1 MSMNDVV
8 SLLTGPIGG
17 WIVLFLLCLS
27 PLLISL
33 FPMEFLMRYAKFT
46 RYNWMINLPYSV
58 IYIVLALLITYNFEI
73 DVGILLLF
81 PIWVVLYIFGIS
93 SLKRTAKRISAQV
106 GIKATR

>member
-1 MSMNDVV
+1 
-8 SLLTGPIGG
+8 
-17 WIVLFLLCLS
+17 
-27 PLLISL
+27 
-33 FPMEFLMRYAKFT
+33 
-46 RYNWMINLPYSV
+46 MINLPYSV

-106 GIKATR
+106 GIKATRWFTVDSYQFTVTQ